1 MIVLCMPSLL
11 CLSQELS
18 MPIFKREVMH
28 AISLFETISL
38 TISLAYVQVPLKEST
53 WDCMIKEIIGVS
65 SES

>member
-1 MIVLCMPSLL
+1 
-11 CLSQELS
+11 